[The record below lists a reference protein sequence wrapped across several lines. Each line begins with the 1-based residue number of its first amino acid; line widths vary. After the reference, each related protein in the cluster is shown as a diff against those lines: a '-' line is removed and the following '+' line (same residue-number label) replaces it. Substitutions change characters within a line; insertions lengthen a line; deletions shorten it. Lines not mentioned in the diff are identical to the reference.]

1 MQEEINRTVGESPTA
16 EPEKSAVLESKR
28 RGGAGRGQGRKKSIR
43 PLKKVVVNI
52 YEDQHPISDSKIRA
66 AIDLFNNSHSG

>member
-1 MQEEINRTVGESPTA
+1 MQEEINRTVGDSPTA
-16 EPEKSAVLESKR
+16 APKSAAVLESKK

-52 YEDQHPISDSKIRA
+52 YEDQHPITDSKIRA
-66 AIDLFNNSHSG
+66 AIDLFNSHSG